1 MSKSVHELR
10 KHPRYPAELRVR
22 LRLPSG
28 DVDTFTAMVAIKG
41 FSARLPHAVERGTE
55 ASFLVHLPDGTTVL
69 GDAVARTSMQDGMTG
84 FEITLDPDGLENWAG
99 FIDEEGST
107 GSLWRMIGR
116 YTAGRGADASAR
128 AVTTTQPVATI
139 PVATMQSVS
148 LAGPDS
154 TSPSTGDE
162 EDTKRVVLRFHTVGE
177 NGEAYRLAFKSRPST
192 VGIDCDLVRTIDG
205 FAKLAEKAVSRVL
218 DEPVILRMSENA
230 MPLEVRVAELA
241 RGGYAYVQGDESVPA
256 GLVSLVVG
264 ELILVEIDGQS
275 VFPRFSEGELEQIA
289 CDTFPSDL
297 TRPLFPP
304 STTQSESGR
313 ALPEPV
319 QFESPAPVTGVS
331 AIRRAQ
337 DTAGRRE
344 RRVYGTRAI
353 DLFPAVWGRATKD
366 GAECMGP
373 TMRDGDRVLLLVLV
387 GPGAPRVLKLD
398 DQSVVSVLGRQ

>member
-41 FSARLPHAVERGTE
+41 FSARLPQQVARGTE

-69 GDAVARTSMQDGMTG
+69 GDAVVRTSMQDGMTG
-84 FEITLDPDGLENWAG
+84 FEITLDAEGAENWAG

-128 AVTTTQPVATI
+128 AVTTTQPVAT
-139 PVATMQSVS
+139 VAAMQSVS
-148 LAGPDS
+148 IGAPDTVPS
-154 TSPSTGDE
+154 STGEE

-177 NGEAYRLAFKSRPST
+177 NGEAYRLAFATRAST
-192 VGIDCDLVRTIDG
+192 VGIDCDLARTVDG

-241 RGGYAYVQGDESVPA
+241 RGGYAYVQGDETLPA

-304 STTQSESGR
+304 SSSQSESGR

-319 QFESPAPVTGVS
+319 NFESPAPVTGVS
-331 AIRRAQ
+331 AVRRAQ

-373 TMRDGDRVLLLVLV
+373 TMRDGERVLLLVLV

-398 DQSVVSVLGRQ
+398 EQSVVSVLGRQ